1 VELLIRGGTAE
12 LPHAANSGLEWATR
26 QPNPAS
32 SLFILDLGRNVMTTA
47 II

>member
-1 VELLIRGGTAE
+1 VGYWSAAELLNCPRQ
-12 LPHAANSGLEWATR
+12 ANSGLEWATR